1 VDVHSA
7 NAESIDRLRY
17 FSLVVV
23 LVLQQQ
29 VSVSNLINQRH
40 SLSEP
45 TSQVLQ
51 RLVNTICS
59 YMHIQSKTN
68 SSWPAMKHSPSY
80 CTDTWCNKCF
90 VSSEHV
96 RCTLGGQHTEQQ
108 SCRRLT
114 IANLRK
120 ILQKTSNVGIKYL
133 GTYWNDTL
141 RNSREP
147 LVMTKSSASSLSLIY
162 IQTNRTNKLQ
172 AVTDQK

>member
-1 VDVHSA
+1 MDVHSA

-29 VSVSNLINQRH
+29 VSVSNLVNQRH

-96 RCTLGGQHTEQQ
+96 TCTLGGQHTEQQ
-108 SCRRLT
+108 SCRRPT

-120 ILQKTSNVGIKYL
+120 ILKKTSNVGIKIPRHIL
-133 GTYWNDTL
+133 
-141 RNSREP
+141 
-147 LVMTKSSASSLSLIY
+147 K
-162 IQTNRTNKLQ
+162 
-172 AVTDQK
+172 